1 MENNEMNYA
10 KVTPADLRSDA
21 EKLYARADA
30 LEEGLKFFEGKICEL
45 CGGTKRHTRSS
56 RCVNT
61 REHIDNSLLVEN
73 LREKKTNQLS
83 TRAWR

>member
-1 MENNEMNYA
+1 MEDYKMNYA

-30 LEEGLKFFEGKICEL
+30 LEQGLKFFEGKICEL

-73 LREKKTNQLS
+73 LREKKTDQLS